1 MVIRMKKRI
10 SAILILVGMLSGL
23 AACGGS
29 KGPEIETYMVT
40 EEPATNKNG
49 EEITTDMTETEYFT
63 DENGEVLR
71 YDENGETE

>member
-1 MVIRMKKRI
+1 MV
-10 SAILILVGMLSGL
+10 LTGMLLGL
-23 AACGGS
+23 AACGDS
-29 KGPEIETYMVT
+29 KGDEIETYMVT